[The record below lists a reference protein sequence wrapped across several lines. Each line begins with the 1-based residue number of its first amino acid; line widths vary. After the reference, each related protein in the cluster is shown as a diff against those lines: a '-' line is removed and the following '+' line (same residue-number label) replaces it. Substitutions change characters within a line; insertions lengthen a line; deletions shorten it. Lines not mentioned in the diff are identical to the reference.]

1 MRSLASWS
9 GIMGV
14 ASSIL
19 AAALGGLQFSDY
31 SHVSQYLS
39 EAYAA
44 GTPYG
49 HLLRYFLLVPSGALI
64 MVFGLL
70 LGREF
75 RHSRLLWLGYLGI
88 AVFYGLSMAVGS
100 VFPCDAGCNREL
112 ETPSWSHVIHL
123 TSGALTH
130 AFVPGSL
137 LMIAFAARKS
147 TGGNIIAGAT
157 FMAAAVCAVCNTFLA
172 IDPLSPFAGLFQ
184 RGFEGSDS
192 VLDRDRRRRAEI
204 RVRAPACRAGRHAP
218 RDPRPAAAKAVVPE
232 GIGRDGERLRAA
244 CDDAAGR
251 LMRKT

>member
-9 GIMGV
+9 GILGV

-75 RHSRLLWLGYLGI
+75 RHSRLLWLGFLGI
-88 AVFYGLSMAVGS
+88 AMFYGLSMAVGS

-137 LMIAFAARKS
+137 LMIAFAARKQ

-184 RGFEGSDS
+184 RGFEGSILCWIAIVAVAPRYASATPRVAQDG
-192 VLDRDRRRRAEI
+192 LRRAI
-204 RVRAPACRAGRHAP
+204 RSLPPRQPSSPRAADATASGSAP
-218 RDPRPAAAKAVVPE
+218 RATTR
-232 GIGRDGERLRAA
+232 RAA
-244 CDDAAGR
+244 
-251 LMRKT
+251 